1 MDNLSEAEFE
11 YINREGERIK
21 YSLSRLVNSFPNHAK
36 SITGMSNWLS
46 ANKSTCQRM
55 VETINKATNGLQ
67 VIEFLPGPKG
77 LSDFIKLAE
86 KKPIHKSIIKL
97 SNESVLRF
105 KNLIHEFSRSH
116 SSLKKLIYS
125 SKKTESGYTDKLK
138 SRQAL
143 YEAAVNISG
152 ESIDT
157 VFTAFIL
164 KENSEDPKYLQQYTL
179 NYYEGIN
186 FSEGARPMAVLV
198 APCEQKINIKNID
211 VIKDSKKKKGQLR
224 EVSLVENLTSKQILD
239 DTDISIEEEWVVIPL
254 DSHKINNLE
263 IGIIKN
269 YQKEQLSPFYGGV
282 KASSMSNYIRSP
294 TKQLNLICFLEK
306 KFEMRSAANVG
317 IYSSISRMVKAIS
330 SPDSLWFDRYH
341 DDVDLSLINSNS
353 NFSEK
358 LKYQKA
364 NDLIDRIFDLSGCD
378 KEDFCCYLV
387 KVDYPIWSKSYR
399 LYFQYDID

>member
-1 MDNLSEAEFE
+1 VGGLTEEEFE

-21 YSLSRLVNSFPNHAK
+21 YSLSRLINSFPNHAK
-36 SITGMSNWLS
+36 SITGMSNWLI

-77 LSDFIKLAE
+77 LSDFIKLAD
-86 KKPIHKSIIKL
+86 KKNIHKSIIKI

-116 SSLKKLIYS
+116 SSLKKLILS
-125 SKKTESGYTDKLK
+125 SKKTESGYTDKLN
-138 SRQAL
+138 SRRAL
-143 YEAAVNISG
+143 YEAASVISG

-157 VFTAFIL
+157 VFTTFIL
-164 KENSEDPKYLQQYTL
+164 KENPDNPKYLQQFTL
-179 NYYEGIN
+179 NYYEGVN

-198 APCEQKINIKNID
+198 APCEQQLNIQGID
-211 VIKDSKKKKGQLR
+211 VISNSKKIEGQLN
-224 EVSLVENLTSKQILD
+224 EVSLIENLTSKQILED
-239 DTDISIEEEWVVIPL
+239 ADISIEEEWVVIPL
-254 DSHKINNLE
+254 DSHKKNNLE

-269 YQKEQLSPFYGGV
+269 YQQEQLSPFYGGV

-294 TKQLNLICFLEK
+294 TKQLNLICFLER
-306 KFEMRSAANVG
+306 KFVMRSAANVG

-341 DDVDLSLINSNS
+341 DDVDLSLLSSSS

-358 LKYQKA
+358 FNYPKA
-364 NDLIDRIFDLSGCD
+364 DYLIDQIFELSGCNKD
-378 KEDFCCYLV
+378 EYCCYLI
-387 KVDYPIWSKSYR
+387 KVEYPIWSKSYR